1 MAALPK
7 AIPEHDFKYYADASV
22 FRAEITEPTVIKTD
36 NRYLI
41 ELAGVKPGYR
51 YVPAEP
57 LPKGQGIFSFES
69 GYAQVAGHPST
80 KVKGYATLATGV
92 LEGLNVLDVLTA
104 DRVVGQISTVYPEGG
119 AVPSV
124 TFLGTRFENLRI
136 SGRKVEIELD
146 LDIFGS
152 KPVDDGSY
160 FDDSGVLSRIAQQYD
175 SINGVPNLPSWAG
188 KQFNWSPATVQNGNK
203 MNCAL
208 VNRVSGSPGTCFGH
222 VIDLP
227 DFGRIFLGEIGLKRT
242 PYPNYPDSYTYMFSL
257 EMIRLELGCLAD
269 GTSTMIALETN
280 GVGQPPPP
288 GPLPVPDTAPP
299 PQDAH

>member
-1 MAALPK
+1 
-7 AIPEHDFKYYADASV
+7 V
-22 FRAEITEPTVIKTD
+22 FRADITEPTVIKTD

-51 YVPAEP
+51 YVPADP

-104 DRVVGQISTVYPEGG
+104 DRVVGQISTVYPEGD

-136 SGRKVEIELD
+136 SGRKVEIELN

-160 FDDSGVLSRIAQQYD
+160 FDDSGVISRISQQYD
-175 SINGVPNLPSWAG
+175 SINGVPNLPSWAS
-188 KQFNWSPATVQNGNK
+188 KQFNWSPAVVQNGNK

-242 PYPNYPDSYTYMFSL
+242 PDLKYPGYYSYMFSL

-269 GTSTMIALETN
+269 GSSTIIALDTN
-280 GVGQPPPP
+280 GSGGHNGPNQGPSEPTEPTEPTQGPTRVG
-288 GPLPVPDTAPP
+288 
-299 PQDAH
+299 